1 MIADTLNILK
11 ATKITPKKICY
22 YTASPWKWQI
32 YLKVIEKARAGEPR
46 INEIMKESASD
57 PNLKPHMKEV
67 ASLVPRIIKVLTK
80 LSTERQDNILKI
92 REINELKNIKEAL
105 DFLRDRFK
113 AEILVYSEDET
124 KRYDPKRRAVM
135 AMPNQP
141 AIFIE

>member
-1 MIADTLNILK
+1 
-11 ATKITPKKICY
+11 
-22 YTASPWKWQI
+22 
-32 YLKVIEKARAGEPR
+32 
-46 INEIMKESASD
+46 
-57 PNLKPHMKEV
+57 
-67 ASLVPRIIKVLTK
+67 LTK

-92 REINELKNIKEAL
+92 REINEHKNIKEAL

-113 AEILVYSEDET
+113 AEILVYSEDDT